1 MKKNKSR
8 KRWFKWP
15 AMAIL
20 VLAALFFGLYGS
32 VYVGLWGKIPT
43 ESELKELSQAEAS
56 LLYDRDN
63 VLIGKYFITDRE
75 SIDFKD
81 LPDNLIHALIATEDA
96 RFYEHNGIDERSLL
110 RVFFKTILM
119 GDRSS
124 GGGSTITLQLAKNL
138 YGRKDYGYLS
148 IVINKL
154 RESFVARRL
163 EDIYSKNEILT
174 LYFNTVPFSGNTYG
188 VESAARKFFNT
199 GAKNLNLSQAATL
212 VGTLKANHTYNP
224 RLFPERSQLRRDVV
238 LKQMVKYG
246 YITEAR
252 ADKVMT
258 NKLQID
264 FHNYASNTGSAPYF
278 KQEIRRKLK
287 HILAKKDRKSVV

>member
-1 MKKNKSR
+1 
-8 KRWFKWP
+8 
-15 AMAIL
+15 
-20 VLAALFFGLYGS
+20 
-32 VYVGLWGKIPT
+32 WGKIPT

-56 LLYDRDN
+56 LLYDRDS

-81 LPDNLIHALIATEDA
+81 LPDDLIHALIATEDA

-154 RESFVARRL
+154 RESIVARRL
-163 EDIYSKNEILT
+163 ENIYSKNEILT

-188 VESAARKFFNT
+188 VESASRKFFNT
-199 GAKNLNLSQAATL
+199 GAKNLTLSQAATL

-224 RLFPERSQLRRDVV
+224 RLFPDRSQLRRDVV
-238 LKQMVKYG
+238 LKQMVRYG

-258 NKLQID
+258 KKLQID
-264 FHNYASNTGSAPYF
+264 FHNYASNTGPAPYF
-278 KQEIRRKLK
+278 KQEIRRKLS
-287 HILAKKDRKSVV
+287 HILHKKEYRKPNGSVYDLDKDGMKM